1 MQDDDDSMMQE
12 AQEMLRQ
19 LVQVRLQA
27 GPQQFKTVASQ
38 LGLPQEVLDIVEQAA
53 AQVESA
59 EEAPASPLSGLVSA
73 SGQPLS
79 SASKSSGLIMPDGSV
94 YQPATPSTDSA
105 NGGNGAVA
113 ADGAEEDVEDLLEAD
128 DQVAQA
134 QAMFQEL
141 LGVRLV
147 IGQDNF
153 KTLADRMGMTDDAS
167 GAIQQ
172 AAGDIEQQIDER
184 YPNEDEANT
193 VRLLNAR
200 MMMGEERFSDLADQV
215 GMPQEMRDGLE
226 DIAGQI
232 EAAQG
237 GDEDEDAEPDLQA

>member
-1 MQDDDDSMMQE
+1 
-12 AQEMLRQ
+12 
-19 LVQVRLQA
+19 
-27 GPQQFKTVASQ
+27 
-38 LGLPQEVLDIVEQAA
+38 
-53 AQVESA
+53 
-59 EEAPASPLSGLVSA
+59 
-73 SGQPLS
+73 
-79 SASKSSGLIMPDGSV
+79 MPDGSV

-215 GMPQEMRDGLE
+215 
-226 DIAGQI
+226 
-232 EAAQG
+232 
-237 GDEDEDAEPDLQA
+237 